1 MKASLYE
8 SDFYAWSNHQAAL
21 LRAGKLNEA
30 DIDNIAEE
38 IESMGKGE
46 KRELVNQLR
55 VLLLRLL
62 KWQFQPER
70 RGSSWSATIKVQRND
85 IAHHMA
91 DNPSLKSQIA
101 EAVEWAYGGARLE
114 AAAQTELPEKTFPQ
128 TCPWTFAKMND
139 AAFWPD

>member
-8 SDFYAWSNHQAAL
+8 TDYYAWSNQQAAL
-21 LRAGKLNEA
+21 LRGGRLSEA
-30 DIDNIAEE
+30 DIENIAEE

-46 KRELVNQLR
+46 KRELVNRLR
-55 VLLLRLL
+55 VLLLHLL

-101 EAVEWAYGGARLE
+101 DAVEWAYGGARLE
-114 AAAQTELPEKTFPQ
+114 ATAQTELPEKTFPQ
-128 TCPWTFAKMND
+128 NCPWSFAKMND
-139 AAFWPD
+139 PDFWPE